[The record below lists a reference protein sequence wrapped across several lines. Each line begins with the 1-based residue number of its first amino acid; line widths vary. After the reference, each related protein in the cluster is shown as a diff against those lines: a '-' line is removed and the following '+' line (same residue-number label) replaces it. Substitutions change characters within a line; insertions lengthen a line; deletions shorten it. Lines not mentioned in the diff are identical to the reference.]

1 MSCGSRPRVWTL
13 ALVLLLVTA
22 RGAAAQG
29 WHETQVWA
37 VALASKPAVFGGGL
51 GFAWRDAGRTRIGV
65 ALAGGIAEGSRA
77 AGRAELAWH
86 FLLDPAKRKGL
97 SVYGGGGA
105 AITVIQDSRVKP
117 YLLLTLGVESSPA
130 VRTSWFLEGGFG
142 GGGRIATGLRF
153 RTKRKTQ
160 TP

>member
-1 MSCGSRPRVWTL
+1 MSCGSRPRVWSL
-13 ALVLLLVTA
+13 AVSMLLVTA

-29 WHETQVWA
+29 WHETQLWA
-37 VALASKPAVFGGGL
+37 VALASRPAIFGGGL
-51 GFAWRDAGRTRIGV
+51 GFASRDAGRTRVGF
-65 ALAGGIAEGSRA
+65 ALAGGVAEGTRA

-105 AITVIQDSRVKP
+105 AVSLIQSSRVKP
-117 YLLLTLGVESSPA
+117 YLLLAVGVESAPA
-130 VRTSWFLEGGFG
+130 TPTSWFLEGGFG
-142 GGGRIATGLRF
+142 GGARIAMGLRF